1 MLAICQ
7 SKHPSLK
14 SRELCRDGSS
24 VGPKE
29 NGANWLLDR
38 AMATTPREASLR
50 LSPWSPIN
58 QRILNPTLAAAS
70 SLLNLPELA
79 FKAPRKV
86 GGFVAHTG
94 RQEYDNGG
102 LKAHVLHVRPRPESD
117 TKRSARSKDTGYK
130 NPFTAPPL
138 IGSMNTRAFTPHLQ
152 RIRATI
158 QAGRLRNP
166 ATAMASSSHL

>member
-70 SLLNLPELA
+70 SLPTATSQPAVFFSENKPIISNHTFLSTSAKRTGCVRCKQTYRNSLL
-79 FKAPRKV
+79 KPREKSEV
-86 GGFVAHTG
+86 SLHTQDG
-94 RQEYDNGG
+94 RSTTTEALKLMYCTYDRDQSPIPNVQ
-102 LKAHVLHVRPRPESD
+102 HDPRI
-117 TKRSARSKDTGYK
+117 RG
-130 NPFTAPPL
+130 
-138 IGSMNTRAFTPHLQ
+138 TRIHLQ
-152 RIRATI
+152 
-158 QAGRLRNP
+158 
-166 ATAMASSSHL
+166 HHH

>member
-1 MLAICQ
+1 MQ
-7 SKHPSLK
+7 
-14 SRELCRDGSS
+14 
-24 VGPKE
+24 
-29 NGANWLLDR
+29 
-38 AMATTPREASLR
+38 T
-50 LSPWSPIN
+50 
-58 QRILNPTLAAAS
+58 
-70 SLLNLPELA
+70 NLPELA

>member
-70 SLLNLPELA
+70 SLPTSTSQPAVFFSENNSAPATGQPNRVKLHRAA
-79 FKAPRKV
+79 FRTRNCQVLIWKKTTSRGRSSNVYAVYPRWRARSNCC
-86 GGFVAHTG
+86 AHTS
-94 RQEYDNGG
+94 RTCFF
-102 LKAHVLHVRPRPESD
+102 S
-117 TKRSARSKDTGYK
+117 
-130 NPFTAPPL
+130 
-138 IGSMNTRAFTPHLQ
+138 
-152 RIRATI
+152 
-158 QAGRLRNP
+158 
-166 ATAMASSSHL
+166 